1 MVTIM
6 LLAFFFLPFSFY
18 AFTKNQRLSDRAKGN
33 PWACGYAYEQDMAA
47 SAGSFTRPLR
57 TIFKPL
63 YTLREV
69 LDPAPLGD
77 KGIQAVIK
85 GATKTEPF
93 WEEKIT
99 MPIARF
105 IPWLGTKIQWL
116 QQGDFRVYCV
126 YFVIAL
132 VAILLSI
139 ALM

>member
-1 MVTIM
+1 
-6 LLAFFFLPFSFY
+6 
-18 AFTKNQRLSDRAKGN
+18 
-33 PWACGYAYEQDMAA
+33 MAA

-57 TIFKPL
+57 TIFKSL

-77 KGIQAVIK
+77 KGIQTVIK
-85 GATKTEPF
+85 GATKAEPF
-93 WEEKIT
+93 WGRKMT

-126 YFVIAL
+126 VLRDCLGGNTTFHCVD
-132 VAILLSI
+132 VGG
-139 ALM
+139 

>member
-1 MVTIM
+1 M
-6 LLAFFFLPFSFY
+6 LMN
-18 AFTKNQRLSDRAKGN
+18 KI
-33 PWACGYAYEQDMAA
+33 W
-47 SAGSFTRPLR
+47 RPLQVVSLVR
-57 TIFKPL
+57 CVRFSNHFIPCAN
-63 YTLREV
+63 
-69 LDPAPLGD
+69 PAPLGD

-85 GATKTEPF
+85 GATKAEPF
-93 WEEKIT
+93 WEEKMT

>member
-1 MVTIM
+1 M
-6 LLAFFFLPFSFY
+6 
-18 AFTKNQRLSDRAKGN
+18 
-33 PWACGYAYEQDMAA
+33 
-47 SAGSFTRPLR
+47 
-57 TIFKPL
+57 
-63 YTLREV
+63 REV

-93 WEEKIT
+93 WEEKVT

-105 IPWLGTKIQWL
+105 IPWLGTKLQWL

>member
-1 MVTIM
+1 
-6 LLAFFFLPFSFY
+6 
-18 AFTKNQRLSDRAKGN
+18 
-33 PWACGYAYEQDMAA
+33 
-47 SAGSFTRPLR
+47 
-57 TIFKPL
+57 
-63 YTLREV
+63 
-69 LDPAPLGD
+69 
-77 KGIQAVIK
+77 IQAVIK
-85 GATKTEPF
+85 GATKAEPF
-93 WEEKIT
+93 WEEKMT